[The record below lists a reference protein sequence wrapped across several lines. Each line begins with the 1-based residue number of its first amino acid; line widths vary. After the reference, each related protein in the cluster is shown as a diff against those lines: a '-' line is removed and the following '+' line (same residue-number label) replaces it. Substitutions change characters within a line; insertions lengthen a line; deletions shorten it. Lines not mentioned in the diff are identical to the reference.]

1 MSTTSK
7 KLTLTEVKRRVDE
20 LYTYRKTVKGG
31 FRWDD
36 PEHCQ
41 GLIDRL
47 REAVIQAIAEGSKLP
62 YALTRCI
69 AELPRVDYGTIPTEP
84 VRTTVTKVAASTM
97 YGKRPCVDCR
107 ESMELDENGRC
118 CHCRTHHLPTE
129 NRIDEIALIDR
140 YQHCVSELLSMFP
153 SDPLGKCPA
162 HFYIERLEEL
172 VKQKLLRPNLPV
184 SKVTIPTEPARTT
197 VTKIAASS
205 MYGVIK
211 EAWKDD
217 NKLSNCMTSE
227 QAYAIGEYLGRG
239 YDDEVPASAYPP
251 GMTPEELREAFDRLL
266 DRFTKMEKTIIDTA
280 AVFAKI
286 CEEPTLS
293 D

>member
-69 AELPRVDYGTIPTEP
+69 AELPRVDYG
-84 VRTTVTKVAASTM
+84 
-97 YGKRPCVDCR
+97 
-107 ESMELDENGRC
+107 
-118 CHCRTHHLPTE
+118 
-129 NRIDEIALIDR
+129 
-140 YQHCVSELLSMFP
+140 
-153 SDPLGKCPA
+153 
-162 HFYIERLEEL
+162 
-172 VKQKLLRPNLPV
+172 
-184 SKVTIPTEPARTT
+184 TIPTEPARTT